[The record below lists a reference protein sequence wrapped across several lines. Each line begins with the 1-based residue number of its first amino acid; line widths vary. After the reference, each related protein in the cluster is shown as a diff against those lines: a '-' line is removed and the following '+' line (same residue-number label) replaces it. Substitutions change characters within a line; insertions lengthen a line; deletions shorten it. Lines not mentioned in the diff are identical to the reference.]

1 VAKVKI
7 ILDKDETLEVAEA
20 NLMKALNFHNS
31 GDAHLEEQFIDPAMI
46 KVADKLEK
54 MHADMYESMLK
65 EISEALD
72 LDFKHGHE

>member
-31 GDAHLEEQFIDPAMI
+31 GDAHLDEQFIDPAMI
-46 KVADKLEK
+46 KIADKLEK
-54 MHADMYESMLK
+54 MHKDMYANMIE
-65 EISEALD
+65 EISDALD
-72 LDFKHGHE
+72 LDFKRGNE